1 MDLVKLSRSRAK
13 LMTLQ
18 SGLLVDDHHRFM
30 QLALEDAR
38 QAMRAGNRPIGAVV
52 VRGDEILARA
62 GNTMFTDHDPSAHA
76 EVQVLRLACGRLG
89 AVEVA
94 GSTLYTTVEPCPMC
108 LWALLEAKVARLV
121 MGGRYASIGGYRL
134 GRYCVESFL
143 EFMDRRL
150 EVITGVMQAECEALR
165 SEWAKAHEGIPS

>member
-1 MDLVKLSRSRAK
+1 M
-13 LMTLQ
+13 
-18 SGLLVDDHHRFM
+18 DDHQHYM

-38 QAMRAGNRPIGAVV
+38 HAMQAGNRPIGSVI
-52 VRGDEILARA
+52 VRDGEILARA

-76 EVQVLRLACGRLG
+76 EVAVLRIACSRLRT
-89 AVEVA
+89 VELA

-134 GRYCVESFL
+134 GRYAVESFL

-150 EVITGVMQAECEALR
+150 EVVTGVMQPECEAMR
-165 SEWAKAHEGIPS
+165 SEW

>member
-1 MDLVKLSRSRAK
+1 MA
-13 LMTLQ
+13 
-18 SGLLVDDHHRFM
+18 DHHHYM

-38 QAMRAGNRPIGAVV
+38 NAMQAGNRPIGSII
-52 VRGDEILARA
+52 VRDGEILARA

-76 EVQVLRLACGRLG
+76 EVAVLRLACGRFRT
-89 AVEVA
+89 VELP

-134 GRYCVESFL
+134 GRYTVESFL
-143 EFMDRRL
+143 EFMDRKL
-150 EVITGVMQAECEALR
+150 DVIIDVLQAECEALR
-165 SEWAKAHEGIPS
+165 SEWAKSQGRVLK

>member
-1 MDLVKLSRSRAK
+1 MDEHDRY
-13 LMTLQ
+13 
-18 SGLLVDDHHRFM
+18 M

-38 QAMRAGNRPIGAVV
+38 KAMQTGNRPIGSII
-52 VRGDEILARA
+52 VRDGEILARA

-76 EVQVLRLACGRLG
+76 EVAVLRIACGRFRT
-89 AVEVA
+89 VELP

-134 GRYCVESFL
+134 GRYAVESFL

-150 EVITGVMQAECEALR
+150 DVITGVMQAECEALR
-165 SEWAKAHEGIPS
+165 SEWASAQARISQ